1 MSKKHYALKAA
12 IIGGLIVLAAIIGF
26 LSNTLSAEAAT
37 RKTTNIANMFSIE
50 NQDERFILL
59 ESTDEGFYVLT
70 QMYYGTRA
78 FDPDDTSRFDVE
90 DPNNMGYFLNNEF
103 LTEGKN
109 GKKLSNEIQA
119 HLVEREW
126 DIEEGYPGL
135 QGAEAY
141 TVKAKVAS
149 LSRSEWEKYSSIV
162 GYADDI
168 SNSWWYLRSPMNNTI
183 GNGAGTIAVVTT
195 SGSMT
200 AFKNTRG
207 NSIRPS
213 FYLDKD
219 FFKKVRIKTSI
230 RYLGDSVKIAI
241 RNNYKKE
248 DLASI
253 YSEEEL
259 KILFDDPLMPTASII
274 GIRNY
279 PGVGCELEALYEFN
293 SPSGKKDGGSI
304 VRWLKSKTE
313 NGIYTVVAKGTTY
326 APKPED
332 VGYYMKVDVVPI
344 DEDGTMGMTSE
355 AFLIP
360 STIRADH
367 KPVVANVY
375 LIGETS
381 VGTRL
386 ILNYNYSDE
395 NRDKERKS
403 IYVWER
409 TKDGEHFEVI
419 QGATTKNY
427 TLTQKDAGYAIR
439 ASVLPRNDVS
449 DGERVY
455 TPLSGVVYN
464 NPSVKSAALTLADT
478 YAEASYT
485 YVGDTAESDSTI
497 WWETAET
504 ENGKYVRI
512 AQSSAKKIS
521 TEGLEGRFIR
531 VVVVPKDSA
540 GHFGEVSYSPSAKVG
555 GNKGEIV
562 LGSFTTAEISGG
574 AKILASGKLAPKM
587 IIMDITS
594 TDPSAITV
602 TSEVYDVFTTVTEN
616 AVRCTL
622 SLKDGDIA
630 AGNIEIAELSGGNM
644 KVNSISAG
652 IYSGD
657 GTVQIGSYMPV
668 FERR

>member
-1 MSKKHYALKAA
+1 MNKKHYALKAT
-12 IIGGLIVLAAIIGF
+12 IIGGLIVLAVVVAF

-37 RKTTNIANMFSIE
+37 RKTTNISNMFSIE
-50 NQDERFILL
+50 NQDERYILL
-59 ESTDEGFYVLT
+59 DSTDEGFYVLT
-70 QMYYGTRA
+70 QMYYGTKA
-78 FDPDDTSRFDVE
+78 FDPDDTSRFDIE
-90 DPNNMGYFLNNEF
+90 DTNNLAYYLNNDF
-103 LTEGKN
+103 LVNGNGGKR
-109 GKKLSNEIQA
+109 LSNEIQA

-126 DIEEGYPGL
+126 DIEAGYPGL
-135 QGAEAY
+135 EGAEAY

-149 LSRSEWEKYSSIV
+149 LSRAEWEKYSNFV
-162 GYADDI
+162 GYADDT

-183 GNGAGTIAVVTT
+183 GNGAGVIAVVTT

-219 FFKKVRIKTSI
+219 FFKKVRINTSL
-230 RYLGDSVKIAI
+230 RYLGDNVKIAL
-241 RNNYKKE
+241 RNNYTKE
-248 DLASI
+248 DLAGI

-259 KILFDDPLMPTASII
+259 KTIFDDPLMPTASVI

-293 SPSGKKDGGSI
+293 SPSGKKDGGSV
-304 VRWLKSKTE
+304 VRWLKSKTQ

-427 TLTQKDAGYAIR
+427 TLTKKDAGYAIR

-449 DGERVY
+449 NGEKVY
-455 TPLSGVVYN
+455 TPLSEVVFN
-464 NPSVKSAALTLADT
+464 NPSVESISLIQGSG
-478 YAEASYT
+478 YAEASYK
-485 YVGDTAESDSTI
+485 YIGDTDERDTVI

-512 AQSSAKKIS
+512 ADSSAKRIS

-531 VVVVPKDSA
+531 VAVIPKDSA
-540 GHFGEVSYSPSAKVG
+540 GHLGEVSYSPSVKVS
-555 GNKGEIV
+555 GNKEEII
-562 LGSFTTAEISGG
+562 LGSFTPSEISAGV
-574 AKILASGKLAPKM
+574 KMLASGKLAPKIL
-587 IIMDITS
+587 IINITS
-594 TDPSAITV
+594 TDADAITI
-602 TSEVYDVFTTVTEN
+602 TSELYNVFKTVTGN
-616 AVRCTL
+616 TVRCTL

-630 AGNIEIAELSGGNM
+630 TGNIEIAELAGGSM
-644 KVNSISAG
+644 TVNSISAG
-652 IYSGD
+652 IYNED